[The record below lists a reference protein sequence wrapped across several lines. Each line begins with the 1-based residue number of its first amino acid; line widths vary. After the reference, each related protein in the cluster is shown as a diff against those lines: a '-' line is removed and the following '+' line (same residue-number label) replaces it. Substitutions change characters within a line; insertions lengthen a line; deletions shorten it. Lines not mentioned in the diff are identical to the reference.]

1 MKISLIIGILVAIQ
15 VAIDLA
21 MWYFALYDAYS
32 GQVYWAILLAV
43 NLILFAMVILVILRS
58 YIGGGVRNGQ

>member
-1 MKISLIIGILVAIQ
+1 MVAIQ

-32 GQVYWAILLAV
+32 GQVYWAVLLAV
-43 NLILFAMVILVILRS
+43 NLILFAMVILVMLRS
-58 YIGGGVRNGQ
+58 YIGEGVRNGQ

>member
-1 MKISLIIGILVAIQ
+1 MKLSLIIGILVTIQ
-15 VAIDLA
+15 VAIDLT

-43 NLILFAMVILVILRS
+43 NLILFAMVILVMLRS

>member
-1 MKISLIIGILVAIQ
+1 MKLSLIIGILVTIQ
-15 VAIDLA
+15 IAIDLA

-43 NLILFAMVILVILRS
+43 NLILFAMVILVMLRS

>member
-1 MKISLIIGILVAIQ
+1 MKLSLIIGILVAIQ

-32 GQVYWAILLAV
+32 GQVYWAVLLAV
-43 NLILFAMVILVILRS
+43 NLILFAMVILVMLRS
-58 YIGGGVRNGQ
+58 YIGEGVRNGQ